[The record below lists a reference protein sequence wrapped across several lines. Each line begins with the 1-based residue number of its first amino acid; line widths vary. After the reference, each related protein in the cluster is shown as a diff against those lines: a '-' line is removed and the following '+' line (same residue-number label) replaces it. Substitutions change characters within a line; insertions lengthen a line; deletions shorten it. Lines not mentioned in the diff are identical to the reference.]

1 MQGWRTF
8 VVTALLIGAVVGA
21 GAVRPAF
28 ADARDISVGGVWIT
42 RITHDWAGYT
52 AEQRAT
58 EVTKRITRILGTPE
72 LRQGAV
78 VTVKP
83 DGPNALVTVGDILVF
98 TVTPADAAGSGTTTY
113 VAKQWAALLAQGL
126 SKALPGSNFHGF

>member
-8 VVTALLIGAVVGA
+8 TVVALLIGTVAGA
-21 GAVRPAF
+21 GTVRPAS

-42 RITHDWAGYT
+42 RITHDWGGYT

-58 EVTKRITRILGTPE
+58 EITKRITRILGTTE

-78 VTVKP
+78 ITIGK
-83 DGPNALVTVGDILVF
+83 DGPNALVTVGTILVF

-113 VAKQWAALLAQGL
+113 VARQWAALLAQGL